1 MMRLSV
7 FAIAALLGGCATA
20 ARPEPVSVTVSGP
33 KFPPSAF
40 TCKGDAI
47 PPDPAK
53 VGDKAGS
60 AAGSYEAAQRA
71 VAADCRNK
79 LLDDLRTGTEAVKRR
94 TLMLTVGAIFTAI
107 AAWITLG
114 MRH

>member
-79 LLDDLRTGTEAVKRR
+79 LHA
-94 TLMLTVGAIFTAI
+94 VGAQERSAGNVIEPEGT
-107 AAWITLG
+107 
-114 MRH
+114 R